1 MPLVTVEV
9 RDNVLYVICKK
20 VKEVVNSPKIL
31 MEGKGGWFKHCN
43 GREPQTQAWPM
54 GALVGYSHRALMLK
68 LNLVYLMTPYPEF
81 NL

>member
-1 MPLVTVEV
+1 
-9 RDNVLYVICKK
+9 
-20 VKEVVNSPKIL
+20 